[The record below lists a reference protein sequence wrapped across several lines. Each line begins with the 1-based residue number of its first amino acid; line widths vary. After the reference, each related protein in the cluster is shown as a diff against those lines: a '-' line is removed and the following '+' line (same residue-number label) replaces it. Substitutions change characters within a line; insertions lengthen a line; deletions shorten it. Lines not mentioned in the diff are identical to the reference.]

1 MAVPL
6 FSDTHKSITV
16 KEVKQNRKGGG
27 KKRNA
32 YRKTVLLRRKKVR
45 TLATSPAHIHG
56 KDQEAIPG
64 KFSDY
69 LVLTKFRLAALVIVS
84 AVLGYL
90 IGAETVDFVALISV
104 TIGGSF
110 ITASANGL
118 NQVFERYTD
127 KLMDRTKNR
136 PLAAGRMEA
145 SEGLTVSIVTGVLG
159 TLILWFGTNPVATLL
174 SVAALLIYA
183 FIYTP
188 LKRTTPIAVF
198 VGAIPGA
205 LPPLLGWVAA
215 RGEVGFEALVLFF
228 VQFMWQFPH
237 FWAIAW
243 RMHTDYLKAGFW
255 LMPLRSGHS
264 KENAA
269 IIFFYTTMLIPVVA
283 IPYAFDLIHIGT
295 LIAMEVLTLGFTYT
309 AFRLY
314 RSCSME
320 DAKLVMFASFFYLP
334 LIQLLHYINF

>member
-1 MAVPL
+1 MAKKSAAIQ
-6 FSDTHKSITV
+6 SD
-16 KEVKQNRKGGG
+16 
-27 KKRNA
+27 A
-32 YRKTVLLRRKKVR
+32 
-45 TLATSPAHIHG
+45 
-56 KDQEAIPG
+56 QEAIPG

-69 LVLTKFRLAALVIVS
+69 LILTKFRLAALVIIS

-90 IGAETVDFVALISV
+90 IGADGNVDVVSLVAV

-118 NQVFERYTD
+118 NQVLERYTD
-127 KLMDRTKNR
+127 QLMDRTKNR
-136 PLAAGRMEA
+136 PLAAGRMEV
-145 SEGLTVSIVTGVLG
+145 SEAMAVSLLTGIIG
-159 TLILWFGTNPVATLL
+159 TLILWFGTNPIATLM
-174 SVAALLIYA
+174 SVGALLIYA
-183 FIYTP
+183 FVYTP
-188 LKRTTPIAVF
+188 LKRVSPIAVF

-215 RGEVGFEALVLFF
+215 TGKLGYEAWVIFF

-243 RMHTDYLKAGFW
+243 RMHADYQKAGFW
-255 LMPLRSGHS
+255 LMPLKTGHS

-269 IIFFYTTMLIPVVA
+269 IIFFYTAMLIPVNAV
-283 IPYAFDLIHIGT
+283 PYAFGYCNLGT
-295 LIAMEVLTLGFTYT
+295 LIAMEILTLGFVYT
-309 AFRLY
+309 SYRLFRT
-314 RSCSME
+314 CSME